1 MPGAPRPNNKAKE
14 IALRV
19 LGKLKP
25 KKRNKKDQVP
35 PQEQVRTPINT
46 TFDGGLG

>member
-35 PQEQVRTPINT
+35 LQEQVKTPLNA